1 MTRIVGTIKSP
12 LGVIPAAKLRF
23 RLDGDIID
31 TSTDPASLVS
41 KGTIDTATITNG
53 VLDIDI
59 PESATSNTTYFFEL
73 FTEFQV
79 EAFFFLDGQGYT
91 GPTHLHTDGKY
102 YTGDSQTTDSV
113 ELIRTVEDEENLLN
127 SFHEVVP
134 NVTEVDFTDLVPTG
148 ISVGAT
154 INSTGAYRVAQ
165 LLTSIPTFIQA
176 LSAGFNWLDAY
187 NPTTTYTVNDAVSY
201 AGASWVY
208 VSPTDQAGV
217 VPSVSVPDIWA
228 KFAEKGDPGGTGG
241 DDTAYDATGWDG
253 DTNAPSK
260 NAVRDALETLFVKQ
274 AVVALLAPLASPA
287 LTGTPTCPT
296 PALTDLSTRLANT
309 TFVVNKINELLAP
322 FGTVSFK
329 AEKGGATTITSGVWT
344 PIQNYTAQIYD
355 DTDVLD
361 IATGHFSPATNSY
374 WRLGLHVTL
383 TVASPSSKAL
393 FGIRFREVTTNEV
406 YLLDLR
412 HGDIAPDNSIAATC
426 NIHTDA
432 LPSTSAWVAEV
443 YLRSFGTITIE
454 PATNEKPTAFWGV
467 KLGDA

>member
-1 MTRIVGTIKSP
+1 MTQIVGTISSP
-12 LGVIPAAKLRF
+12 SGVIPAAKLRV

-31 TSTDPASLVS
+31 NSTDPATVVS
-41 KGTIDTATITNG
+41 RQIADTFTITNG

-59 PESATSNTTYFFEL
+59 PESQTSNTTYFFEL
-73 FTEFQV
+73 FTEFEV
-79 EAFFFLDGQGYT
+79 EAFFFLNGEGYT

-102 YTGDSQTTDSV
+102 YTGTSQTADSV
-113 ELIRTVEDEENLLN
+113 ELIRTLETEENLLN
-127 SFHEVVP
+127 SFNEIVP
-134 NVTEVDFTDLVPTG
+134 NVTTVDFADLVPTG
-148 ISVGAT
+148 FDIGPT
-154 INSTGAYRVAQ
+154 QRSTGAYRIAQ
-165 LLTSIPTFIQA
+165 ILTSTPTFIDI
-176 LSAGFNWLDAY
+176 LSAGFEWQGAY
-187 NPTTTYTVNDAVSY
+187 NPTTTYTVGDTVSY

-208 VSPTDQAGV
+208 INPTDQAGATPV
-217 VPSVSVPDIWA
+217 EGDTWGKI
-228 KFAEKGDPGGTGG
+228 AEKGDPGGTGG

-260 NAVRDALETLFVKQ
+260 NVVRDLVENLLVKQ
-274 AVVALLAPLASPA
+274 SVISLLAPLASPA
-287 LTGTPTCPT
+287 FTGNPTCPT
-296 PALTDLSTRLANT
+296 PALSDLSTRLTNT

-322 FGTVSFK
+322 FQTVSFK

-355 DTDVLD
+355 ETDVLD

-426 NIHTDA
+426 NVNTDA